1 MNVVRDY
8 ALPLILAVGLHAGVV
23 GLLMQNWQG
32 PTDTDETV
40 MPTVTHVTL
49 ITVDRPKPRPA
60 PPKVE
65 LPPPKP
71 QTAPPKPPPKPAAQ
85 PIPQPDRE
93 ADREAERR
101 EREQRERERRLKEL
115 QEQSTQR
122 ALDEELFDLREG
134 PNQEEA
140 MSYVAGIYSA
150 IVAEWSRPPSARNDM
165 QARFRVDLLPSGDL
179 MSLTLLES
187 SGNNA
192 FDRSAEAA
200 VRKVGRFEVPSGKLF
215 EDKFR
220 RFTLL
225 FKPEDL
231 LR

>member
-8 ALPLILAVGLHAGVV
+8 ALPVILAVGLHAAVV
-23 GLLMQNWQG
+23 GLLMQNWQS
-32 PTDTDETV
+32 PIDSDESV
-40 MPTVTHVTL
+40 MPVMRVKVVE
-49 ITVDRPKPRPA
+49 IEKPKPRPA

-71 QTAPPKPPPKPAAQ
+71 QTAPPRPPPKPAVK
-85 PIPQPDRE
+85 PIPEP
-93 ADREAERR
+93 DREAERL

-115 QEQSTQR
+115 RERATQL
-122 ALDEELFDLREG
+122 ALEEDWGDLQDG
-134 PNQEEA
+134 TAEEET

-165 QARFRVDLLPSGDL
+165 QARFRVELLPSGDIL
-179 MSLTLLES
+179 NLTLLES
-187 SGNNA
+187 SGNAA
-192 FDRSAEAA
+192 FDRSAEVA
-200 VRKVGRFEVPSGKLF
+200 VRKVRRFEVPSGKLF

>member
-1 MNVVRDY
+1 MTVVRDY
-8 ALPLILAVGLHAGVV
+8 VLPLILALGLHAGVV

-32 PTDTDETV
+32 RTDSDEVMMPRMMHAKVVVLDQPKAQPT
-40 MPTVTHVTL
+40 
-49 ITVDRPKPRPA
+49 

-65 LPPPKP
+65 LPPPKAEV
-71 QTAPPKPPPKPAAQ
+71 APPKPPSKPAAQ
-85 PIPQPDRE
+85 PIPQP
-93 ADREAERR
+93 DREAERR
-101 EREQRERERRLKEL
+101 EREQRERERRLREL